1 MLNQKI
7 KKKKKMTDEE
17 LFLEGVY
24 KRATIQKKQ
33 TVLTSLDKN
42 EDGYI
47 SIKEYLDSVE
57 SLGPK
62 EESKGNFKFY
72 AQRNLAI
79 LFILTL
85 IKNKKKYINKI
96 ACVPLFILC
105 MYQLPFPGMPYYTM
119 KNIIK
124 DKKLTCPDNYA
135 FTEGSISSTLS
146 SIFVLNAP
154 LNSSTFKIFDR
165 PQILTPPN
173 LREIIHRCETDGKYM
188 VICNLTLS
196 SSDHMNQT
204 THANVLIF
212 DTSRKTIERFDP
224 HGGNQYFDVMFK
236 YDYNY
241 GKYLGIKNKSRTK
254 YNQDALDIAI
264 RNKLREDLPE
274 YLYYGC
280 SSVTPYLGPQ

>member
-105 MYQLPFPGMPYYTM
+105 MYH
-119 KNIIK
+119 
-124 DKKLTCPDNYA
+124 CNY
-135 FTEGSISSTLS
+135 IM
-146 SIFVLNAP
+146 
-154 LNSSTFKIFDR
+154 NSS
-165 PQILTPPN
+165 
-173 LREIIHRCETDGKYM
+173 CA
-188 VICNLTLS
+188 S
-196 SSDHMNQT
+196 
-204 THANVLIF
+204 
-212 DTSRKTIERFDP
+212 
-224 HGGNQYFDVMFK
+224 
-236 YDYNY
+236 
-241 GKYLGIKNKSRTK
+241 
-254 YNQDALDIAI
+254 
-264 RNKLREDLPE
+264 
-274 YLYYGC
+274 
-280 SSVTPYLGPQ
+280 